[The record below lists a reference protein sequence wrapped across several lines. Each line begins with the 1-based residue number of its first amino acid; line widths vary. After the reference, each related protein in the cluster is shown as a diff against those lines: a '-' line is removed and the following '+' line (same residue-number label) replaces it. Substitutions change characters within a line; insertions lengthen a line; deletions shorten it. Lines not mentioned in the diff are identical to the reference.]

1 MRRFTLQVKNESRPT
16 PTRNMPP
23 RIFKKRFLL
32 AAAAAV
38 MVPYF
43 YQAHAEVPVLMYHH
57 VEPDIAGSSVHVS
70 PLTFMR
76 QMEFL
81 KVHGYRVVPLE
92 RLVQKIKA
100 KEPVPSK
107 TVAITFDDG
116 TLGIFKY
123 AFPVLKK
130 MDFPATIFM
139 ITRDIGQKGF
149 LSEED
154 LRILD
159 ESGLAIG
166 SHTVNHAFLP
176 DLRDK
181 NELLYEMDES
191 KKVLE
196 QILGHPVTL
205 FSYPAGG
212 VTAEAEALL
221 EALGYEGAV
230 TTNYA
235 ARRGDPYAIRRVKIT
250 EGKRSLFNFWLKVS
264 GLYQVGKKRIEIKV

>member
-1 MRRFTLQVKNESRPT
+1 M
-16 PTRNMPP
+16 
-23 RIFKKRFLL
+23 KKRLL
-32 AAAAAV
+32 AGAFLTALLFVFTRAN
-38 MVPYF
+38 Y
-43 YQAHAEVPVLMYHH
+43 EVPVLMYHH
-57 VEPDIAGSSVHVS
+57 VEPGVSGSSLHVS
-70 PLTFMR
+70 PATFTR

-81 KVHGYRVVPLE
+81 KIHGYHVVPLE
-92 RLVQKIKA
+92 EIIRKTKSGERI
-100 KEPVPSK
+100 PFK

-116 TLGIFKY
+116 YLDNFKY

-159 ESGLAIG
+159 ESGIAIG

-181 NELLYEMDES
+181 NELFYEADES
-191 KKVLE
+191 KKTLE
-196 QILGHPVTL
+196 AILGHPVAL

-212 VTAEAEALL
+212 VTEESKAMI
-221 EALGYEGAV
+221 EALGYSGAV
-230 TTNYA
+230 TTNYDA
-235 ARRGDPYAIRRVKIT
+235 ADGDAYAIRRVKIS
-250 EGKRSLFNFWLKVS
+250 EGKGSLFNFWLKVS
-264 GLYQVGKKRIEIKV
+264 GLYHIGKKRIPIKA